1 MAEESNW
8 RLDKIV
14 QRVISIPG
22 CEDVTVSETQIVNN
36 RSATLLRLGAG
47 REFQESF
54 LYKDG
59 DISIEFWALR
69 FDGTEKRIM
78 IDTYSV
84 FLPQPY
90 RIPGSRVPQST
101 IDRIKH
107 DLDEALRFYPSFK
120 RWPGSDRQPLP
131 FPDIN
136 RVIFR

>member
-8 RLDKIV
+8 RPDKIV

-36 RSATLLRLGAG
+36 RGATLSRLGAG

-59 DISIEFWALR
+59 DVSIQFWALR

-78 IDTYSV
+78 IDTYSI
-84 FLPQPY
+84 FLPRPY

-101 IDRIKH
+101 IDRIKQV
-107 DLDEALRFYPSFK
+107 LRCLAWVVTFSSVQLQVEL
-120 RWPGSDRQPLP
+120 PGEQVDHGLE
-131 FPDIN
+131 
-136 RVIFR
+136 VAG